1 MLFFYFRSLYTEDDI
16 TNCLLEF
23 SNILTSVRNPVV
35 AEEAKKISID
45 THLDDKFTKEIELKH
60 EILNYSGISNDIM
73 RDSQNLSTQDKLHR
87 VAYEIV
93 NEAIRKAVIIVK
105 RKSPLRYGDICD
117 TGQTGERNS
126 VLDPNNSLEESNSCH
141 MSNGHEDLTYA
152 ETCKLKSTKDN
163 SEESVTALLE
173 RVYGMKTVVTPC
185 SRLGEDFLRL
195 WLSQTNCDA
204 YIQIGDKTF
213 PVHKYV
219 FFCNIDYFSIFV
231 NNV

>member
-16 TNCLLEF
+16 SNCLLEF
-23 SNILTSVRNPVV
+23 SNILTSVRNTVV
-35 AEEAKKISID
+35 AEEAEKISIN
-45 THLDDKFTKEIELKH
+45 THLDDNFTKEVEIKH
-60 EILNYSGISNDIM
+60 EILNYSGISNDM

-105 RKSPLRYGDICD
+105 RKSLLQNWDICD
-117 TGQTGERNS
+117 TGHTEERNS
-126 VLDPNNSLEESNSCH
+126 VLDPNNSLEESNSSN

-185 SRLGEDFLRL
+185 SRLGEDLLRL
-195 WLSQTNCDA
+195 WLSQANCDA

-213 PVHKYV
+213 QVHKYG
-219 FFCNIDYFSIFV
+219 FFCNIDYFSLFV
-231 NNV
+231 INV